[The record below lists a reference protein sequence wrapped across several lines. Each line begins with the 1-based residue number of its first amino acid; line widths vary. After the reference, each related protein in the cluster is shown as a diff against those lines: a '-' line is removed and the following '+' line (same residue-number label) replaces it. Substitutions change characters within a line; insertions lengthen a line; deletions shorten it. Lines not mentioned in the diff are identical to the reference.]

1 VRNKSVLRAASLKIG
16 LKRGTELLIGF
27 ENGMIRLFLVPNGFL
42 KENPVNPLF
51 PF

>member
-1 VRNKSVLRAASLKIG
+1 MRAASLR

-27 ENGMIRLFLVPNGFL
+27 ENGMILLFLVPNGFI